1 MVEID
6 CWSPDKFS
14 LEPCHFYQ
22 RTDLFPSEQFALRT
36 IFLATIEGFRILW
49 FIFVTLQMEYNTY
62 SAFQSICLQ
71 TFKTFSI
78 SSQHSCQESQK

>member
-14 LEPCHFYQ
+14 LESHHLYQ
-22 RTDLFPSEQFALRT
+22 RTDLFPSEQFALRI

-49 FIFVTLQMEYNTY
+49 IISVILQAE
-62 SAFQSICLQ
+62 
-71 TFKTFSI
+71 
-78 SSQHSCQESQK
+78 